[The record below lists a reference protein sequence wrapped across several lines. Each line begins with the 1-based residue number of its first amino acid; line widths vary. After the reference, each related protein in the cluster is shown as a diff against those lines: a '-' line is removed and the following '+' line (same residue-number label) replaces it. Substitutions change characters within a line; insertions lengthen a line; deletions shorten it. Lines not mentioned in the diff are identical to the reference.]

1 MRRLTLLAVAG
12 VLGLYACSDQNTE
25 SPTEPSVAPPSE
37 SFGSTC
43 DHGRYPFTTVAPLT
57 QDSDIFKSKPAKTEA
72 LLRLG
77 AVALLWDTC
86 HDLEARQ
93 AALRLLAWIDQNQ
106 AKNADQAKVDALK
119 AAILA
124 GFGGTGTPALDYA
137 SDVYLP
143 GTTKIITTPSGRATI
158 MLTDGAF
165 NEPTLITVR
174 RLPDNSLTEV
184 PDGFVQD
191 APTWDYDAT
200 NSSTDNTLATH
211 TLATPGTVTIAFCF
225 KNDATGDIY
234 PEPGARIGHN
244 PVGGGFELVDDV
256 TPVPP
261 DLVDELSACT
271 PPVIGGANDLRG
283 LSRYL
288 AEIAQKVLLPEALHA
303 AAATV
308 GTRGPIAGTPISLSP
323 FGIVVP
329 SSTLSFTDGGDPS
342 EQTMAASGL
351 VVWGCADEVCNYP
364 ELILTNSDNEVMAGE
379 TISVELL
386 PADGSSTGQFTVANP
401 ELEEPGSIT
410 LVETDETGEALF
422 DQLEITPPF
431 PGNYMLK
438 FSGGGAS
445 ITSGVFTVT
454 DAVIP

>member
-1 MRRLTLLAVAG
+1 MRRLTLLALAG

-37 SFGSTC
+37 NFGSTC
-43 DHGRYPFTTVAPLT
+43 DHDRYPFTAVAPLT
-57 QDSDIFKSKPAKTEA
+57 QDSDIFKSKPAKAEA

-77 AVALLWDTC
+77 AIALLWDTC

-93 AALRLLAWIDQNQ
+93 AALRLLGWIDQNQ
-106 AKNADQAKVDALK
+106 AKNADQTKVDALK

-124 GFGGTGTPALDYA
+124 GFGGTSTSALDYV
-137 SDVYLP
+137 SDVYFP

-158 MLTDGAF
+158 KLTDGAF

-261 DLVDELSACT
+261 DLVDELFACA
-271 PPVIGGANDLRG
+271 PPVIGSAHDLRG

-288 AEIAQKVLLPEALHA
+288 AAMAQKVLLPRALHA
-303 AAATV
+303 AAAAV

-342 EQTMAASGL
+342 GQSGTEA
-351 VVWGCADEVCNYP
+351 VVWGCEDDICNHP
-364 ELILTNSDNEVMAGE
+364 GVLLSSGESGVTITVELIPV
-379 TISVELL
+379 
-386 PADGSSTGQFTVANP
+386 DGSSGQFD
-401 ELEEPGSIT
+401 EGSIT
-410 LVETDETGEALF
+410 SVQTDDGEAVF
-422 DQLEITPPF
+422 TQLPVTGPY
-431 PGNYMLK
+431 PGTYQLK

-445 ITSGVFTVT
+445 VTSGNFTVFQN
-454 DAVIP
+454 IIN

>member
-1 MRRLTLLAVAG
+1 MRRLTVLAVAG
-12 VLGLYACSDQNTE
+12 MLGLYACSDQNTQ
-25 SPTEPSVAPPSE
+25 SPTEPSIAPPSE
-37 SFGSTC
+37 DFGSTC
-43 DHGRYPFTTVAPLT
+43 SHGRYPFTTVAPLT
-57 QDSDIFKSKPAKTEA
+57 QDSDIFKSKPAKAEA

-77 AVALLWDTC
+77 VVALLWDTC

-93 AALRLLAWIDQNQ
+93 AALRLLVWIDQNK
-106 AKNADQAKVDALK
+106 AKNANQTKVDALK

-124 GFGGTGTPALDYA
+124 GFGGASTSALDYV
-137 SDVYLP
+137 SDVYFP

-158 MLTDGAF
+158 KLTDGAF

-184 PDGFVQD
+184 PSGFVQD

-211 TLATPGTVTIAFCF
+211 TLATAGTVTIAFCF

-256 TPVPP
+256 TPVPA
-261 DLVDELSACT
+261 DLVDELSACA
-271 PPVIGGANDLRG
+271 PPVIGSAHDLRG

-288 AEIAQKVLLPEALHA
+288 AAMAENVLLPKPLHA

-329 SSTLSFTDGGDPS
+329 SNDLSFTAGSDPSGQSSVSDQIGWACDGGSCTYPRVRLSDGESPV
-342 EQTMAASGL
+342 SG
-351 VVWGCADEVCNYP
+351 VPITVT
-364 ELILTNSDNEVMAGE
+364 LIPVEPPAGSF
-379 TISVELL
+379 TG
-386 PADGSSTGQFTVANP
+386 GSTVTVN
-401 ELEEPGSIT
+401 
-410 LVETDETGEALF
+410 TDVNGEALF
-422 DQLEITPPF
+422 NNLIVTAPF
-431 PGNYMLK
+431 PESYKLN
-438 FSGGGAS
+438 FAGGGTS
-445 ITSGVFTVT
+445 LTTSGSFLV
-454 DAVIP
+454 DPAIIN